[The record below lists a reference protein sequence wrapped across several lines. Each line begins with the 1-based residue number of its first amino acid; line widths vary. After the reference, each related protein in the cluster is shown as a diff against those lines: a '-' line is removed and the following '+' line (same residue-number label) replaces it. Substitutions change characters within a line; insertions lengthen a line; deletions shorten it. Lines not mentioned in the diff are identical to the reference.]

1 MHTHLIKRPDEL
13 SASEIQIILINW
25 EEEEWKQLT
34 PEEFRKRF
42 EDSEFHLLN
51 GEDSSLLSVARIN
64 FRFKVSIRES
74 VYDIA
79 ELVGFI
85 TVEVLKGYGKILLGL
100 ISDNLKER
108 NIEAIGFCR
117 RRTAPYYESAGFK
130 VLRDKVKHLREKRGD
145 DWQTPKEDDDIVALT
160 LAEDKIELFE
170 NISDERPAYLL
181 F

>member
-1 MHTHLIKRPDEL
+1 MLTHIIKRPDEL
-13 SASEIQIILINW
+13 AESDIQIILTNW
-25 EEEEWKQLT
+25 EVDEWKQLT

-51 GEDSSLLSVARIN
+51 GEDSRLLSVARIN
-64 FRFKVSIRES
+64 FRFKVSIHES

-130 VLRDKVKHLREKRGD
+130 VLRDKVKHLREKKGD
-145 DWQTPKEDDDIVALT
+145 DWFTPSEDDDIIAINLS
-160 LAEDKIELFE
+160 EHRIELFE
-170 NISDERPAYLL
+170 KISDERPAYLL

>member
-1 MHTHLIKRPDEL
+1 MHNHLIKKPDEL
-13 SASEIQIILINW
+13 SESEIQVILTNW
-25 EEEEWKQLT
+25 DVEEWKELS
-34 PEEFRKRF
+34 PEAFRKRF
-42 EDSEFHLLN
+42 EESEFHLLN
-51 GEDSSLLSVARIN
+51 GEDSRLLSVARIN
-64 FRFKVSIRES
+64 FKFKVSIDES

-85 TVEVLKGYGKILLGL
+85 TVEVLQGYGKILLGL
-100 ISDNLKER
+100 ISDNLKGR

-130 VLRDKVKHLREKRGD
+130 VLRDKVKHLREKNGD
-145 DWQTPKEDDDIVALT
+145 DWLTPKEDDDIIALT
-160 LAEDKIELFE
+160 LTTDRIELFE